1 MQQNSTSQMRKNM
14 SKNTNDLLVNDL
26 DKAGLSSNEKK
37 SLLQSYLQNPFSVAW
52 SKLANLIEATLANK
66 PETSENTQPEQHE
79 PNSIRMHQFY
89 SRFTDRVDP
98 SLYYTIFSPYD
109 RF

>member
-1 MQQNSTSQMRKNM
+1 M
-14 SKNTNDLLVNDL
+14 SKNTNDLPINDL

-37 SLLQSYLQNPFSVAW
+37 SLPPSFQNPFSVAW
-52 SKLANLIEATLANK
+52 SKLVDLIDATLASK
-66 PETSENTQPEQHE
+66 PETSENSQQEQHE
-79 PNSIRMHQFY
+79 PDPIRMHQFY

>member
-1 MQQNSTSQMRKNM
+1 M

>member
-1 MQQNSTSQMRKNM
+1 M
-14 SKNTNDLLVNDL
+14 SKNTNDYPINDL
-26 DKAGLSSNEKK
+26 DKAGLSGNEKK
-37 SLLQSYLQNPFSVAW
+37 SLLPGSLQNPFSVAW
-52 SKLANLIEATLANK
+52 SKLANLIDATLANK
-66 PETSENTQPEQHE
+66 SETSENSQQEQHE
-79 PNSIRMHQFY
+79 PDPIRMHQFY

>member
-1 MQQNSTSQMRKNM
+1 M
-14 SKNTNDLLVNDL
+14 SKNTNDLLVDDL
-26 DKAGLSSNEKK
+26 EKAGLSGNQKK
-37 SLLQSYLQNPFSVAW
+37 SLLPSYLQNPFSVAW
-52 SKLANLIEATLANK
+52 SKLANLIEATLASK
-66 PETSENTQPEQHE
+66 SETSENSQQEQHE
-79 PNSIRMHQFY
+79 PDSIRMHQFY

>member
-1 MQQNSTSQMRKNM
+1 MSQ
-14 SKNTNDLLVNDL
+14 NTNDYPINDL
-26 DKAGLSSNEKK
+26 DKARLSGNENK

-52 SKLANLIEATLANK
+52 SKFANLISATLGNK
-66 PETSENTQPEQHE
+66 SETSENSQQEQHE
-79 PNSIRMHQFY
+79 PDEIQLDQFY
-89 SRFTDRVDP
+89 SRFIDRVDP

>member
-1 MQQNSTSQMRKNM
+1 M
-14 SKNTNDLLVNDL
+14 SKNTNDYPINDL

-37 SLLQSYLQNPFSVAW
+37 SLLASFQNPFSVAW
-52 SKLANLIEATLANK
+52 SKLVDLIDAALASK
-66 PETSENTQPEQHE
+66 PETSDNSQQEQYE
-79 PNSIRMHQFY
+79 PDPLRMHQFY

>member
-1 MQQNSTSQMRKNM
+1 M
-14 SKNTNDLLVNDL
+14 SKNTNDLLVDDL
-26 DKAGLSSNEKK
+26 DKAGLSGNENK
-37 SLLQSYLQNPFSVAW
+37 SLLPSSLQNPFSVAW
-52 SKLANLIEATLANK
+52 SKLANLISATLANK
-66 PETSENTQPEQHE
+66 SETSENSRQEQYE
-79 PNSIRMHQFY
+79 PDSIRMHQFY